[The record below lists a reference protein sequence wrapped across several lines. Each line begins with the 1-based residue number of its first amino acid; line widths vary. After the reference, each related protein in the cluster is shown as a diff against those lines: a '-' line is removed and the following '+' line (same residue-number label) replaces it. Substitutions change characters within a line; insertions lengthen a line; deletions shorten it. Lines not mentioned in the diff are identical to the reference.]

1 MARKTQRDWLE
12 AGWHLLA
19 EQGIAALTIERLTER
34 LGITKGSFYHHFAG
48 LPDYRTALLAF
59 LEQEET
65 LQVIQVT
72 EQAATP
78 AAKLRRLLDL
88 VVRYPPDSEIALRA
102 WALQDE
108 EARGVQARIDARRV
122 EYLHT
127 LCAPLAPTEAQAL
140 RMARLAYVILI
151 GSGHLQPPLSSEALR
166 ELFDEFLALYHV
178 P

>member
-1 MARKTQRDWLE
+1 MARRTKRDWLE

-59 LEQEET
+59 LEQAET
-65 LQVIQVT
+65 LQVIQLV
-72 EQAATP
+72 EQEATP

-88 VVRYPPDSEIALRA
+88 VVAYPPDSEIALRA
-102 WALQDE
+102 WAMQDE
-108 EARGVQARIDARRV
+108 EARVVQARIDARRV
-122 EYLHT
+122 EYLHG
-127 LCAPLAPTEAQAL
+127 LCTALAPTEARAL
-140 RMARLAYVILI
+140 RMARLAYVILV
-151 GSGHLQPPLSSEALR
+151 GGGHLQPPLSAEALR
-166 ELFDEFLALYHV
+166 ELFDEFLTLYGI